1 MNNLNICFL
10 NFKGQSGMTDT
21 KLSELDDLIR
31 TKRLDIIGPQE
42 VKITNKTFLNCPTIN
57 GNFQII
63 QNNSYNKYGT
73 GLLIN
78 KNIRTENLRTDT
90 EGKIQVIDLP
100 DLKLTCANLYLQCG
114 TDSRSKAHR
123 EHQICTLL
131 PDLLEN

>member
-1 MNNLNICFL
+1 MTSINVCYL
-10 NFKGQSGMTDT
+10 NFKAQSGMTET
-21 KLSELDDLIR
+21 KLKELDDLIH
-31 TKRLDIIGPQE
+31 TKRLDIIGLQE
-42 VKITNKTFLNCPTIN
+42 VKITDKTFLNCTNIN
-57 GNFQII
+57 GNFNII

-78 KNIRTENLRTDT
+78 RNLRTDT
-90 EGKIQVIDLP
+90 EGRIMVIDIP
-100 DLKLTCANLYLQCG
+100 DLNLTCANLYLQCG